1 MTIDRRL
8 RSGTAPNRTTLAI
21 WLLTAL
27 CIGASAIAWQGPRTG
42 SLAPLMLSTVLACAA
57 LAAVMF
63 ALSRTAWRLLGRE
76 AAVATCIMV
85 PLNPVVL
92 AVFLPGP
99 MTGVTW
105 MLAAT
110 ALGIGCLALRQ
121 ATLGAALA
129 GALMAAGCV
138 AGMLWPVA
146 GALALLLLFRW
157 LVSNR
162 AAAEF
167 HAYVKAFVAVALPA
181 MAIQHWLAGD
191 EACTAPHLAYGMA
204 LLVVLS
210 GTLVLERV
218 PFLAPA
224 VLGGSM
230 AGVAILA
237 ACAAVLV
244 PDGCHAQAIVMA
256 PPSGSVT
263 QIAAALLAPGA
274 ALAAC
279 WYLLRHNEAWLRRWW
294 SEYAAMLAVATV
306 GGLLLPELAAVAAL
320 LAAMPLGWLAAQL
333 ILGHHSMRAKGWWPA
348 IFGVLLVVANVV
360 HQTALSPEDQAA
372 PRTAVLAAASVPA
385 R

>member
-21 WLLTAL
+21 WLLTAS
-27 CIGASAIAWQGPRTG
+27 CIGGSAIAWQGPRTG
-42 SLAPLMLSTVLACAA
+42 SLTPLMLSTVVACAA

-99 MTGVTW
+99 MTGLAW

-110 ALGIGCLALRQ
+110 ALSIGCLALRQ

-129 GALMAAGCV
+129 GALMAAGSV
-138 AGMLWPVA
+138 VGTLWPVA
-146 GALALLLLFRW
+146 GTLALLLLFRW
-157 LVSNR
+157 LASHR

-167 HAYVKAFVAVALPA
+167 SAYVKAFACVALPA
-181 MAIQHWLAGD
+181 MAFQHWLAGD
-191 EACTAPHLAYGMA
+191 AACAAPHLAYGAA
-204 LLVVLS
+204 LLVVLC
-210 GTLVLERV
+210 GTLALERV
-218 PFLAPA
+218 SSLVPA

-230 AGVAILA
+230 AGVAVVA
-237 ACAAVLV
+237 ACAAVLM
-244 PDGCHAQAIVMA
+244 PGGCGAQLAA
-256 PPSGSVT
+256 PTMPSGSLI
-263 QIAAALLAPGA
+263 QIAAGLLAPAA

-294 SEYAAMLAVATV
+294 SEYAAILAVATV
-306 GGLLLPELAAVAAL
+306 GGLVRAELAVVAAL

-333 ILGHHSMRAKGWWPA
+333 LLGHHSLRAKGWWPA
-348 IFGVLLVVANVV
+348 ILGVLLVVANVV
-360 HQTALSPEDQAA
+360 HQTAVNPVEQAV
-372 PRTAVLAAASVPA
+372 PRTAILAAASAPA